1 MRERLF
7 VASVVGAV
15 ALLGVVAL
23 LVFVTG
29 LEGRELP
36 PSLRSDPN
44 PAIAGRVAYLRADG
58 CLAVVEASG
67 AGARQVTCLPP
78 FSVRAVAWVDGD
90 TLAVALEAG
99 AAAPAVTPSPEDSP
113 PTPATPPV
121 RDEPV
126 WALVSLSDGVP
137 RSTNRAASELPHVPE
152 RGGLAGP
159 DGRVA
164 WVDPREP
171 AVYVSAPGGRELLY
185 RFSGSAP
192 VSLVAWSPDR
202 RWLLAARWRSGVA
215 YALVVVASGGGYAA
229 TLVEDAG
236 SPMAAWWIEG
246 FGSWP
251 GVGPLEGRTE

>member
-7 VASVVGAV
+7 VASAVGAV

-23 LVFVTG
+23 VVFVTG
-29 LEGRELP
+29 LERAGIP
-36 PSLRSDPN
+36 PSLRSNPN

-78 FSVRAVAWVDGD
+78 LSVRAVAWVDGD

-99 AAAPAVTPSPEDSP
+99 AAAPAGTPSGEGSP

-121 RDEPV
+121 RGEPV
-126 WALVSLSDGVP
+126 WALVNLKDGVP
-137 RSTNRAASELPHVPE
+137 RSTNRTASELPDVP
-152 RGGLAGP
+152 GPSGLTGP

-164 WVDPREP
+164 WADLREP

-185 RFSGSAP
+185 RFSGNAP
-192 VSLVAWSPDR
+192 VSLVAWSPDG
-202 RWLLAARWRSGVA
+202 RWLLAARWRSGVG
-215 YALVVVASGGGYAA
+215 YALVVVAGDGGYAA
-229 TLVEDAG
+229 TLVEDSG
-236 SPMAAWWIEG
+236 SPMAAWWVEG

-251 GVGPLEGRTE
+251 RVPELQGLTE